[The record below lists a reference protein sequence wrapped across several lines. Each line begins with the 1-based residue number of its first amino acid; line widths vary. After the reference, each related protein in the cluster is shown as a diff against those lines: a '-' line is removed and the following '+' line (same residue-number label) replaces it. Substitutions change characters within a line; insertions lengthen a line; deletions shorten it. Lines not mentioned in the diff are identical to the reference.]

1 MKATADLFLRTQGK
15 SGQTVAA
22 ICNEYAKALTGS
34 VLMAIGLLLGHAGLF
49 ITKYAGTDKERAYYE
64 LAGLQE
70 NSLRIGRVT
79 ISLDWLQPTCAPL
92 ILGASLGNN
101 LAKGGLNLSQIFG
114 GVMDATDSLFELTML
129 QSLYDVAGGY
139 NKGVTGSI
147 ASVFENLVSQSIPT
161 LIGQTARIIDP
172 VQRKGN
178 GTSALTSVLGDNLL
192 TTAIQ
197 QVMLRLPGFTYLLEP
212 EMDIW
217 GDTVYRTGKKSTG
230 SAIWNGFQQILS
242 PANVKIART
251 DDALNQAVAS
261 LYAKSGKG
269 HTKALPSTLSHD
281 KAKELEIDYTA
292 GYKAMGAAQREAA
305 RKLISNSTRQEVT
318 VQREGA
324 NGKTIRQKIQKYW
337 DDMTEEER
345 LSALA
350 RIYRD
355 VQTQLEEL
363 ATGEISKSDYDQI
376 TQAVLLAQKSN
387 TKKKKEE

>member
-1 MKATADLFLRTQGK
+1 
-15 SGQTVAA
+15 
-22 ICNEYAKALTGS
+22 
-34 VLMAIGLLLGHAGLF
+34 
-49 ITKYAGTDKERAYYE
+49 
-64 LAGLQE
+64 
-70 NSLRIGRVT
+70 
-79 ISLDWLQPTCAPL
+79 
-92 ILGASLGNN
+92 
-101 LAKGGLNLSQIFG
+101 
-114 GVMDATDSLFELTML
+114 MDATDSLFELTML

-178 GTSALTSVLGDNLL
+178 GTSALTPVLGDNLL

-217 GDTVYRTGKKSTG
+217 GDTVYRTGKESAG

-251 DDALNQAVAS
+251 DDPLNQAVAS
-261 LYAKSGKG
+261 LYANGSKG

-305 RKLISNSTRQEVT
+305 QKLISNSAKQEIT

-324 NGKTIRQKIQKYW
+324 NGKTIRQKTQKYW
-337 DDMTEEER
+337 NDMTEEER

-355 VQTQLEEL
+355 VQAQLEEL
-363 ATGEISKSDYDQI
+363 ATGEISQSDYDQI

-387 TKKKKEE
+387 PKKK